1 MSFNHGKEGQSM
13 TLNKDSHTPLH
24 IQLKEEIERKIIDG
38 DLVDQI
44 PSEREFMKTYNVSRS
59 TVREAINALVRE
71 GVLVK
76 KHGKGTFVSLKPIQ
90 NWLGH
95 LSSTTEMI
103 RRLGKEPS
111 SKVIDFYKVTP
122 PAYVQNITGFE
133 EAYYLKRLRLAN
145 DTPLGIE
152 QHYYPLTIGEP
163 LAEYDLNKVT
173 LYDVIEQELGI
184 QFAEANQ
191 RIMCGSLSEQ
201 DASYLKIDKNTS
213 VLKAERM
220 IKDESDT
227 IIEYEE
233 AYYRSDLYAFEINLS
248 RKFG

>member
-1 MSFNHGKEGQSM
+1 M

-24 IQLKEEIERKIIDG
+24 IQLKEEIERKIMKG
-38 DLVDQI
+38 DLIDQI
-44 PSEREFMKTYNVSRS
+44 PSEREFMQAYDISRS

-95 LSSTTEMI
+95 LSSTTEVI
-103 RRLGKEPS
+103 RRMGMEPS
-111 SKVIDFYKVTP
+111 SKLIEFHKLKP
-122 PAYVQNITGFE
+122 SRHVQDITGFT

-145 DTPLGIE
+145 DLPLGIE
-152 QHYYPLTIGEP
+152 QHYYPIEIGEP
-163 LAEYDLNKVT
+163 LADYDLNKIT
-173 LYDVIEQELGI
+173 LYDVLEQELGI

-191 RIMCGSLSEQ
+191 KITCSTLSSK
-201 DASYLKIDKNTS
+201 DAKYLEIDEETS
-213 VLKAERM
+213 VLKAERI
-220 IKDESDT
+220 IKDQADL